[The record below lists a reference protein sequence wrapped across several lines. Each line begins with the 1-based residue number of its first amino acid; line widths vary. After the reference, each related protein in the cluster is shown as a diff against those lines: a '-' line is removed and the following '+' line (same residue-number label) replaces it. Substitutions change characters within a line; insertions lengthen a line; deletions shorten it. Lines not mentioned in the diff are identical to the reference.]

1 MGTDGGGALL
11 IKDGGL
17 KRVDRGAVLPQYST
31 WQNQKGGQRRGAISG
46 YKAGLLCRRCR
57 PPMSKESQIRKL

>member
-1 MGTDGGGALL
+1 LLPLHKGGV
-11 IKDGGL
+11 

>member
-1 MGTDGGGALL
+1 MVCPPLHKGGV
-11 IKDGGL
+11 

-31 WQNQKGGQRRGAISG
+31 GQNQKGGQRRGAISG

>member
-1 MGTDGGGALL
+1 MGRGV
-11 IKDGGL
+11 

-31 WQNQKGGQRRGAISG
+31 WQNQKGGHRRGAISG
-46 YKAGLLCRRCR
+46 YMAGLLCRRCR

>member
-1 MGTDGGGALL
+1 MRNGGGAPSRR
-11 IKDGGL
+11 GGL

-57 PPMSKESQIRKL
+57 LPMSKESQIRKL